1 MEAEV
6 FFVPETEEFNLYV
19 DVKEIKNGSKFKKI
33 KWKQNQLELFKRFKE
48 IKQDIWIQIYDVYLD
63 KLKNVIGIGFRI
75 TPEASFYH
83 EYPDISFDING
94 FIIGDLET
102 ELKEIKLSSQKWYKL
117 VNNFYKV
124 LINLQNEQKQTI
136 MDLFNKKVNEE
147 KLIN

>member
-19 DVKEIKNGSKFKKI
+19 DGKEIKNGSKFKKI

-83 EYPDISFDING
+83 
-94 FIIGDLET
+94 
-102 ELKEIKLSSQKWYKL
+102 
-117 VNNFYKV
+117 
-124 LINLQNEQKQTI
+124 
-136 MDLFNKKVNEE
+136 
-147 KLIN
+147 